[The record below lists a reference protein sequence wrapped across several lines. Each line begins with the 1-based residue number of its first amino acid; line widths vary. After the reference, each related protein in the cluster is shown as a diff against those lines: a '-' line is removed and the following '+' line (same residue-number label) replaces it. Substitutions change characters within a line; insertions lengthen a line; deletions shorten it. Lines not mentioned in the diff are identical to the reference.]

1 MLLASTTCLEA
12 NPNHPRVS
20 STNQRTQPDI
30 LQSYLPCQFLYVNC
44 AVPAAVRLLVEF
56 LGLLMRRA
64 EKEAPSCEET
74 ALGPSRGRMRTPL
87 QSVSHFAR
95 SHDPGAG
102 PRPWPLL
109 QIRRAAVTVYD
120 KLAFLC
126 SVIFLPAYDK
136 FESLEMRS

>member
-1 MLLASTTCLEA
+1 MVISTYHAPHWSAALVRMTLQALRSASCRLFDFCTS
-12 NPNHPRVS
+12 NKVQGS
-20 STNQRTQPDI
+20 
-30 LQSYLPCQFLYVNC
+30 QSGCESLKHNF
-44 AVPAAVRLLVEF
+44 R
-56 LGLLMRRA
+56 LMRRA
-64 EKEAPSCEET
+64 EKGAPSCEET
-74 ALGPSRGRMRTPL
+74 ALGPSRGRMRKPL